1 MPGRHLTDCQ
11 KRLFMILKKTHTVD
25 VAAAKAGFSRAT
37 GYRLAREA
45 SLPPRERPSRGRRR
59 PDPLA
64 DLFES
69 EVVPMLEHSP
79 GIRPV
84 GVYQELLR
92 RHPELDPAIRR
103 TLERRIRA
111 WRAAHGPEREV
122 IFRQAHEPGHQG
134 FSDFTHLG
142 ALGVRIA
149 GQPLDHLL
157 YHFRLP
163 WSGFAHARVVLG
175 GESFTA
181 LAEGLQGALWHLGGA
196 PREHRTDSR
205 SAAFCNLRGDAAE
218 DLTERYR
225 ALCAH
230 YGMEATRNNR
240 GLAHENGAIEG
251 PHGHLKRHITDAL
264 ALRGSADFDD
274 LDGYRAFIAEVV
286 GRANAR
292 RTRRIKAERA
302 SLRDLPARRAAD
314 YEETSIV
321 VTSSSGFLLRRVF
334 YTVPSRLIGHRLGVR
349 LYDDRLELFLSGTH
363 HLTLP
368 RGRAGATGPNVHVV
382 NYRHVIHSLKKKP
395 MALRRLVYRDA
406 LFPREAYRRC
416 FETALTRLPER
427 AACRLA
433 VTLLA
438 LAHEEN
444 CEVALAAAIDDALR
458 AGRLPDPD
466 TLKARF
472 APDPGT
478 MPRIDVARPQLAGYG
493 SLLGTGGA
501 S

>member
-1 MPGRHLTDCQ
+1 M
-11 KRLFMILKKTHTVD
+11 MLKKTHATD
-25 VAAAKAGFSRAT
+25 VAAVKAGFSRAT
-37 GYRLAREA
+37 GYRLARDA
-45 SLPPRERPSRGRRR
+45 TLAPRERPRRGRRR
-59 PDPLA
+59 PDPLG
-64 DLFES
+64 DLFET

-79 GIRPV
+79 GLRPV

-92 RHPELDPAIRR
+92 RHPELDPGVRR

-111 WRAAHGPEREV
+111 WRAAHGPGQEV
-122 IFRQAHEPGHQG
+122 IFRQTHEPGHRG
-134 FSDFTHLG
+134 LSDFTHMG
-142 ALGVRIA
+142 ALGVRVA

-196 PREHRTDSR
+196 PREHRTDSL
-205 SAAFCNLRGDAAE
+205 SAAFCNLRGEAAE

-230 YGMEATRNNR
+230 YGMAATRNNR

-251 PHGHLKRHITDAL
+251 PHGHLKRRLADAL
-264 ALRGSADFDD
+264 ALRGSPDFDD
-274 LDGYRAFIAEVV
+274 LDGYRAFVAGVV
-286 GRANAR
+286 GRANAQR
-292 RTRRIKAERA
+292 AKRIQAERA
-302 SLRDLPARRAAD
+302 TLRGLPARRTAD
-314 YEETSIV
+314 YEETSVV

-349 LYDDRLELFLSGTH
+349 LYDDRLELFLSGTR

-368 RGRAGATGPNVHVV
+368 RGRAGARGASVHVV

-395 MALRRLVYRDA
+395 MALRRLVYRDT
-406 LFPREAYRRC
+406 LFPRAAYRRC
-416 FETALTRLPER
+416 FETALTQLPER
-427 AACRLA
+427 AACRLT

-444 CEVALAAAIDDALR
+444 CEAELAAAIDDALR

-466 TLKARF
+466 ALQARF
-472 APDPGT
+472 APEPGT
-478 MPRIDVARPQLAGYG
+478 MPTINVARPQLAGYG
-493 SLLGTGGA
+493 PLLGAGGA
-501 S
+501 A